1 MNNIDTV
8 YPYCQ
13 LPLLHCLP
21 LARADTNAIT
31 IVHFFHISLRFIC
44 FHIFPTHPLPF
55 LQHFHYHSL
64 IVLIFGILPLITFN
78 FHTVFQLI
86 FFART
91 ASCKLRESDP
101 VSDRATGRAN
111 ATASARAWT
120 WAHFARPTY
129 KTHHS
134 SALSVFR
141 KTFPTLLNY
150 EHTLKRR
157 STENCTWR
165 GYVDTPSPSLSLSLC
180 PSLRSS
186 FPFRNPQIRDWLLNY
201 SKHCTQK
208 FGVGRAPG

>member
-21 LARADTNAIT
+21 LARANTNAIT
-31 IVHFFHISLRFIC
+31 IVYFFHISLRFIC

-91 ASCKLRESDP
+91 ASC
-101 VSDRATGRAN
+101 AN
-111 ATASARAWT
+111 
-120 WAHFARPTY
+120 P
-129 KTHHS
+129 
-134 SALSVFR
+134 
-141 KTFPTLLNY
+141 
-150 EHTLKRR
+150 
-157 STENCTWR
+157 
-165 GYVDTPSPSLSLSLC
+165 TPSLTERQAEPMPHPVPVREQEPEHISPDQLIKL
-180 PSLRSS
+180 
-186 FPFRNPQIRDWLLNY
+186 I
-201 SKHCTQK
+201 TQVLFQFSAK
-208 FGVGRAPG
+208 RFQHF